1 MNKIKLKIF
10 LTFFLIS
17 SFFAYWTSWN
27 EETNFLL
34 TKEIVDNKD
43 FYLDKY
49 HKLTGDIFCNEHCF
63 APSQRWGFSFF
74 CSFIYFFLGNLIKDE
89 FFLKFFLTILTSCIF
104 FSLSGL
110 LVYKLSERFL
120 EKSVYRILITFSYGF
135 STLVFQQARLF
146 TTHSMSTFFILLVL
160 YHFYCNYK
168 SRNFKFTILLGILA
182 GICLSLIFPLD
193 FFIGVIWNLFLL
205 NGLLSIFISFF
216 LFLTLFVIS
225 KKYGKIVF
233 FSLICLLTCI
243 SLAIGYLM
251 TEEFKLFIYSI
262 GDIPWFPKDFERR
275 VVFPLANFLQ
285 LTIFPSKG
293 LFFYYPVLIFAIIGL
308 FVRKNEIT
316 SNIFIFL
323 FILSTLI
330 LFSFV
335 RVWWYGWV
343 SYGPSRVLT
352 ILIPFFVIGLIGFI
366 ERFGLKVI
374 IPFVLISVFN
384 NFLLFQYGE
393 DKISTLPWEEYKYK
407 MENFQILSNPL
418 FEHYLPLTL
427 INGPRS
433 ILLESLLIDKKINI
447 DLKHPYNSITPE
459 FVPPGSPIMKKFEVY
474 LFSLPKIGIVVLSLP
489 WLSLFIVAGLLI
501 LIWENEILRKIKIK
515 GWILFL
521 ILILIFFAFFI
532 RVRDFVY
539 GDNWCAPQW
548 NEDEKKLTEERWI
561 GQNAT
566 LILFSRKEMNKILR
580 FEIESFEKNQTL
592 EIYLN
597 KEKIGSYTINQKK
610 EIFQPIL
617 LKEGKNIILLHTQEG
632 FIEPW
637 YINVNCDLPQISF
650 KISNISIS

>member
-1 MNKIKLKIF
+1 MNKNEAKIF
-10 LTFFLIS
+10 ITFFIIS
-17 SFFAYWTSWN
+17 ALFSYWTSWN
-27 EETNFLL
+27 EETNFFLV
-34 TKEIVDNKD
+34 KAIVDD
-43 FYLDKY
+43 RSFYLDPY
-49 HKLTGDIFCNEHCF
+49 QNVTGDRVYVGKHYLAPFSHWMF
-63 APSQRWGFSFF
+63 AIICTP
-74 CSFIYFFLGNLIKDE
+74 IYFLFSVFVKETNV
-89 FFLKFFLTILTSCIF
+89 LKYFLTILSSSLF
-104 FSLSGL
+104 FSLSIL
-110 LVYKLSERFL
+110 LMYKFLRRFL
-120 EKSVYRILITFSYGF
+120 KNENQRIFLAFSYGF
-135 STLVFQQARLF
+135 STLIFQQARLF
-146 TTHSMSTFFILLVL
+146 TVHSMSTFFALLAL
-160 YHFYCNYK
+160 YHFHYSYK
-168 SRNFKFTILLGILA
+168 NKNFKFTILLGILI
-182 GICLSLIFPLD
+182 GICLSLILSLD
-193 FFIGVIWNLFLL
+193 VFIGVVWNLFLL
-205 NGLLSIFISFF
+205 KGLLPILSI
-216 LFLTLFVIS
+216 FLTLFVII
-225 KKYGKIVF
+225 KKDEKIVF
-233 FSLICLLTCI
+233 ISLIGLLTYT
-243 SLAIGYLM
+243 SVAIGYLM
-251 TEEFKLFIYSI
+251 TEEFKLFVHSI
-262 GDIPWFPKDFERR
+262 GDIPWLPKDFERR

-308 FVRKNEIT
+308 FVRKNEIS

-335 RVWWYGWV
+335 PLWWYGWV

-352 ILIPFFVIGLIGFI
+352 ILMPFFVIGLIGFI

-384 NFLLFQYGE
+384 NFLLLQYGE

-459 FVPPGSPIMKKFEVY
+459 FVPPGSPIIKKFEVY

-501 LIWENEILRKIKIK
+501 LIWKNEILRKIKIK